1 MQKRKKLLTPGAII
15 AMGFGGTILLGTLL
29 LMLPFAS
36 RSGNI
41 TCFSDALFTAT
52 SATCVTGL
60 VVQDTFQYW
69 SGFGQFIILL
79 LIQIGGMGV
88 ITMSIA
94 VFALTGRKIGLRS
107 RFIMQESI
115 SAPQMGGIIRF
126 TGFIVKG
133 TLIFEGIGALLL
145 ALRLCPR
152 YGLGQ
157 GLWMS
162 VFHSISA
169 FCNAGFDLMGHSG
182 KFSSLTAFTFDPV
195 VNIVIILLIVI
206 GGIGFLVWEDVY
218 THKLRIKLYRLQ
230 SKIVLTTTLCL
241 LLFPFIY
248 YFFAEFSRSQWNFT
262 NIGQQLLAALFQTV
276 TARTAGF
283 NTVDLQLMTGTSL
296 TLMIVLM
303 LIGGSSGS
311 TAGGLKTT
319 TFAVLFLSV
328 KSVFKKEEH
337 IQCFG
342 RRLPPET
349 LRYAAALFCMY
360 ITLCLVSAGIISSVE
375 NVGMMTAIFETG
387 SAVATVGLSLGLT
400 PSLCQFSRMILI
412 LLMFFGRV
420 GGLTLIFA
428 MNGQFA
434 PSAGL
439 MPQEKIT
446 VG

>member
-1 MQKRKKLLTPGAII
+1 MQKYKKLLTPGAII

-29 LMLPFAS
+29 LMLPFAT
-36 RSGNI
+36 RSGNSAG
-41 TCFSDALFTAT
+41 FSDALFTAT

-94 VFALTGRKIGLRS
+94 VFALTGKKIGLKS
-107 RFIMQESI
+107 RFVMQESI

-126 TGFIVKG
+126 TRFILKA
-133 TLIFEGIGALLL
+133 TFLFEGAGALLL
-145 ALRLCPR
+145 ALRFCPR
-152 YGLGQ
+152 HGLGQ
-157 GLWMS
+157 GLWMA

-169 FCNAGFDLMGHSG
+169 FCNAGFDLMGRFSR
-182 KFSSLTAFTFDPV
+182 FSSLTAYAFDPV
-195 VNIVIILLIVI
+195 VNIVIMLLIII
-206 GGIGFLVWEDVY
+206 GGIGFLVWDDIYV
-218 THKLRIKLYRLQ
+218 HKLRVKAYRLHT
-230 SKIVLTTTLCL
+230 KIVLSTTLCL
-241 LLFPFIY
+241 LIFPAIY
-248 YFFAEFSRSQWNFT
+248 YFFAEFSRSQWNLDHM
-262 NIGQQLLAALFQTV
+262 GQQLLAALFQTV

-283 NTVDLQLMTGTSL
+283 NTVDLQLMTGASL

-319 TFAVLFLSV
+319 TFAVMLLSV
-328 KSVFKKEEH
+328 RSVFKKQEN

-360 ITLCLVSAGIISSVE
+360 ATLCLVSAGIISSVE
-375 NVGMMTAIFETG
+375 HVGMMAAIFEAG

-400 PSLCQFSRMILI
+400 PSLCLLSRIILI

-434 PSAGL
+434 PSVAQ